1 MTWTPWYH
9 SKALTTLEREL
20 SHTTGLII
28 EIDDF
33 EKPAPAN
40 FRLFGV
46 TVREPETTEVI
57 AQIREIQHVEKNG
70 CVTLLLQQPEV
81 QAAELKGIWHLILFV
96 IC

>member
-1 MTWTPWYH
+1 MDAMVPLE
-9 SKALTTLEREL
+9 SVDDAEREL

-33 EKPAPAN
+33 ENQRAN
-40 FRLFGV
+40 FHLFGV

-81 QAAELKGIWHLILFV
+81 KQLSQGNMASVASTVSLPP
-96 IC
+96 